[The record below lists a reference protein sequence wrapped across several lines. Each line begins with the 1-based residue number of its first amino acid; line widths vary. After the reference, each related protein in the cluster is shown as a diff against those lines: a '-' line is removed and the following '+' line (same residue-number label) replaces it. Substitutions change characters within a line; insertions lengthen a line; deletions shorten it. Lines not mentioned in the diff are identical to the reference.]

1 MTFYFQKGISTQ
13 TPLHYKFCGKAQ
25 AKLELTYKVDKGRR
39 WKVKKL
45 SQLYSFPQ
53 TETP

>member
-45 SQLYSFPQ
+45 SQLYNFPQ